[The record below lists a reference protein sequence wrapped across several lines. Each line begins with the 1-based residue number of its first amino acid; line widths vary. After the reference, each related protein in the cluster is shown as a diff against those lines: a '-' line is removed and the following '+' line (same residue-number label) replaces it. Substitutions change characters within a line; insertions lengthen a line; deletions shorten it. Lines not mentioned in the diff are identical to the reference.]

1 MSERF
6 YFRLRNKDDGM
17 KVAEDVPA
25 ESGAEAIRLFRA
37 QGIKPDPEVHS
48 VTRIK
53 NAAYGWLI
61 TRDHLFE
68 DSHGQADDIG
78 SEVGIMGPW
87 NISPDFR
94 EKFEEYKSFLEKGVT
109 PPYIKG
115 QKTFKMFDDDGILYY
130 TGIILGEAEGDEPL
144 RDFGGPNAGAVLI
157 KYPRYPE
164 LTAEY

>member
-6 YFRLRNKDDGM
+6 YFRLRNKDDGL

-25 ESGAEAIRLFRA
+25 ESGAEAIRLFKA
-37 QGIKPDPEVHS
+37 QGIKPNPEIHR
-48 VTRIK
+48 VTRI
-53 NAAYGWLI
+53 NHAAYGWLI
-61 TRDHLFE
+61 TRDHLNE
-68 DSHGQADDIG
+68 DSHHPEDES

-94 EKFEEYKSFLEKGVT
+94 EKFEEYKGFLEKGVT

-115 QKTFKMFDDDGILYY
+115 QRTFKMYDDDGILYY
-130 TGIILGEAEGDEPL
+130 TGIILGEVEGDEPL
-144 RDFGGPNAGAVLI
+144 RDFGGPNAGCVLI